1 MPPKRR
7 VQAIVATP
15 PKRSRGVP
23 RGTLSQPISIESPP
37 SSSRL
42 SPRQALVEASQ
53 VSSFEARLRE
63 TQARE
68 AIIPPA
74 DGSEEATIASNEL
87 ASIGFDE
94 HLVDAFEGLD
104 WDHFPQYMKPLASQR
119 GKKSWIYLYGYRVA
133 SRLNPRRY
141 YFICRFCYKQKFI
154 NASVF
159 CIYKTTRST
168 SAA

>member
-15 PKRSRGVP
+15 PKRSQGVP

-104 WDHFPQYMKPLASQR
+104 
-119 GKKSWIYLYGYRVA
+119 
-133 SRLNPRRY
+133 
-141 YFICRFCYKQKFI
+141 
-154 NASVF
+154 
-159 CIYKTTRST
+159 
-168 SAA
+168 